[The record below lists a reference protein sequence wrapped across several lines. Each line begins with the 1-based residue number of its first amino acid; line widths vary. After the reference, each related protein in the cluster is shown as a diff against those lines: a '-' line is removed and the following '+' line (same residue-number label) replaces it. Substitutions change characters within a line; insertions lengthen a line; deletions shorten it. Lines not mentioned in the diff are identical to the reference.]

1 MDESFLADRIVA
13 TKELILLYEDSLTFL
28 AANPTQ
34 SYRLDTG
41 QSVQDVRRANM
52 AELQTTLDS
61 LYNRL
66 CGFEARQNG
75 AATVVQPYF

>member
-1 MDESFLADRIVA
+1 MDESFLADRI
-13 TKELILLYEDSLTFL
+13 TKTKALIILYEDALTFL

-41 QSVQDVRRANM
+41 QSIQDVRRANL

-66 CGFEARQNG
+66 CTFEARQNG
-75 AATVVQPYF
+75 AATVVQPYY

>member
-1 MDESFLADRIVA
+1 MDESFLAGRITA
-13 TKELILLYEDSLTFL
+13 TKALIVLYEDALTFL

-41 QSVQDVRRANM
+41 QSVQDVTRANM
-52 AELQTTLDS
+52 AALQTTLDQ

-66 CGFEARQNG
+66 CTFDARQNG
-75 AATVVQPYF
+75 AATVVQPHF